1 MLKMINKLKRRFV
14 LLTSVVSL
22 VVMLVIMV
30 TVNVSNY
37 VNMYTTADNTISR
50 IYETGSDAPT
60 FRARYFTATISDGE
74 IIDLDINHIFS
85 FGNEN
90 EGIQEGT
97 DSDET
102 IATNIINDI
111 LEQDKYTGFEKEFR
125 FGIFDNNDGTGTQT
139 LVSLDTATQ
148 RETFAHTLNIS
159 LIISIVSFC
168 AITLLSY
175 LFSGKVVKPI
185 VEGYERQKTFIT
197 DASHEL
203 KTPLTVI
210 NANMEILEMTNGEN
224 KWIDKTKDQVS
235 KLTKLTN
242 ELVFLSKMEEEKR
255 VHEMKPFKL
264 DDLDEAIIEPYKA
277 IAAQRKYSFT
287 ADFDGNI
294 IINGEKESLYRLII
308 ILLDNAMKYTE
319 EKGSINLYIKKD
331 NKVRIGVKNTC
342 KSFTK
347 GKHDEI
353 FDRFYRAD
361 KSRNSKTGGS
371 GIGLAIASAITR
383 IHNGKINAVSD
394 GKSIDIFLEI

>member
-1 MLKMINKLKRRFV
+1 MVNKLKRRFV

-37 VNMYTTADNTISR
+37 VNMYTTADATINR

-60 FRARYFTATISDGE
+60 FRARYFTATVKDGE
-74 IIDLDINHIFS
+74 IVDLDVNHIFS
-85 FGNEN
+85 FGNESGAIPEN
-90 EGIQEGT
+90 GE
-97 DSDET
+97 SDELM
-102 IATNIINDI
+102 ATNITNEI
-111 LEQDKYTGFEKEFR
+111 LQLDKYTGFNKDFR
-125 FGIFDNNDGTGTQT
+125 FGIFDNNDGTKT
-139 LVSLDTATQ
+139 LISLDTAMQ
-148 RETFAHTLNIS
+148 RETFTHTLNIS
-159 LIISIVSFC
+159 MIISIVSFC

-175 LFSGKVVKPI
+175 IFSGKVVKPI

-210 NANMEILEMTNGEN
+210 NANMEILEMTNGKN
-224 KWIDKTKDQVS
+224 KWIDKTKDQVT

-255 VHEMKPFKL
+255 VHEMKPFGL

-287 ADFDGNI
+287 VDIDRDLI
-294 IINGEKESLYRLII
+294 IHGEKESLYRLII

-331 NKVRIGVKNTC
+331 SKVRIGVKNTC
-342 KSFTK
+342 KSFAK
-347 GKHDEI
+347 GKHEEI

-383 IHNGKINAVSD
+383 VHNGKINAISD